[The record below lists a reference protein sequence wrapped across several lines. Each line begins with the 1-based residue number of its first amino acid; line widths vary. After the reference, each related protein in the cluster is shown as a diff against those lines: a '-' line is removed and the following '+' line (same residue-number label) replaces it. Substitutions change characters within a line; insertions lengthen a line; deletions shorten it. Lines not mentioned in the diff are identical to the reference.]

1 MGEKIKNVEFSKDVL
16 LGFEVKNLDY
26 VRSHPSYF
34 RGIRIARFYQIV
46 WVESG
51 SANFTVDFE
60 QIEIRA
66 GQMLLIA
73 PDRSYT
79 FDTTSDYN
87 GRLIIFTRLFLEQ
100 SPSDEEFVRSS
111 VLLNPILKNPVVD
124 VNQQLMLHYLALLDA
139 EVNLPACTIQ
149 QRIVQGL
156 LVTLLM
162 NAERT
167 ICDEAEA
174 LPTRFDR
181 PVRCQFSN
189 DVEQYFRTQH
199 SVVFYCQK
207 LGMTDKQLK
216 KIIKKNIGKSPKE
229 YIDDRLILE
238 AKRLLCYNDVSVK
251 EIAYDLG
258 FSDDSNF
265 YKFFFKHTGFTPLNF
280 RKIYR

>member
-73 PDRSYT
+73 PDRSFT

-111 VLLNPILKNPVVD
+111 VLLNPVLKNPVVD
-124 VNQQLMLHYLALLDA
+124 VNQQLMLHYLALLDT

-156 LVTLLM
+156 LITLLM

-167 ICDEAEA
+167 ICDEAA
-174 LPTRFDR
+174 SLPTRFDR

-189 DVEQYFRTQH
+189 DVEQYFKKQR
-199 SVVFYCQK
+199 SVEFYCSR
-207 LGMTDKQLK
+207 LGMTDKALK
-216 KIIKKNIGKSPKE
+216 KTIMMYIGKSPKE
-229 YIDDRLILE
+229 YINERVILE

-251 EIAYDLG
+251 EIAYELG

-265 YKFFFKHTGFTPLNF
+265 YKFFLKHTGLTPLAF
-280 RKIYR
+280 RRIYR